1 MAVRGGPLLLATVVA
16 VTLAAPG
23 VSLADTGSAGPGG
36 CAPGAR
42 TLSQSGDHVYPET
55 GNGGYRSVHT
65 DVFLVYDAA
74 SNRFRPGTRVVLTD
88 QATQCL
94 TELSLDFERSSAA
107 GSLGPDLAVRSITVN
122 GRPAH
127 FRFVQPTYPG
137 DP

>member
-23 VSLADTGSAGPGG
+23 GSLADTGSAGPGG

-42 TLSQSGDHVYPET
+42 TLSHFGDHVYPET

-65 DVFLVYDAA
+65 DVSLEYDAT
-74 SNRFRPGTRVVLTD
+74 SNRFRPGTHVVLTD

-94 TELSLDFERSSAA
+94 TAFSLDFERHSAA
-107 GSLGPDLAVRSITVN
+107 GSAGADPGLRSI
-122 GRPAH
+122 
-127 FRFVQPTYPG
+127 
-137 DP
+137 